1 MALTSGLKTGKLLGA
16 GYFGQV
22 YLGEDEAHGTVAV
35 KVLTPKPHWN
45 DEEWQARRKGFVSE
59 AQRLSRAA
67 DDHVVQVHH
76 VVADDDDDSVRI
88 CMEFCPGGSLQK
100 PYEQG
105 PMTLKAVQQVATD
118 ILLGLQTLHLRD
130 MLHRDIKPANLL
142 RDARGRVKLG
152 DFGLVTDELI
162 KGYADLA
169 DYAYG
174 DHLAY
179 EVRHGRGTS
188 VKSDIWAVGATLYRL
203 LHGKQWYDLTERPQD
218 TIPDGGYA
226 DRLLWLPH
234 VPKRW
239 RRVIR
244 KMMEDD
250 TDKRYASA
258 DQALSAVSSLPN
270 QPEWECTIDTDGSA
284 ARWELLKGN
293 RVHVVEWDRTA
304 KMNQWS
310 AWTEPMPGIKGQRK
324 KLDGSISGVSAKVA
338 TSALESYFL
347 G

>member
-1 MALTSGLKTGKLLGA
+1 MALTSGLLTGDLIGA

-35 KVLTPKPHWN
+35 KVLTPKPHWTA
-45 DEEWQARRKGFVSE
+45 EEWEARRKAFVAE

-67 DDHVVQVHH
+67 DEHVVQVHH

-88 CMEFCPGGSLQK
+88 CMEYCLGGTLQK

-118 ILLGLQTLHLRD
+118 MLLGLQTLHLRD

-142 RDARGRVKLG
+142 RDGRGRVKLG

-162 KGYADLA
+162 QGYADQA

-179 EVRHGRGTS
+179 DVWHGRGTS

-203 LHGKQWYDLTERPQD
+203 LHGKHWYDLTERPRH
-218 TIPDGGYA
+218 TIAGGGFA
-226 DRLLWLPH
+226 DRLQWLPH

-244 KMMEDD
+244 QMMEDD
-250 TDKRYASA
+250 TSKRYASA

-270 QPEWECTIDTDGSA
+270 QPDWDCTVERDGDA
-284 ARWELLKGN
+284 VRWELLKGN
-293 RVHVVEWDRTA
+293 RVHIVAWDRTS
-304 KMNQWS
+304 KKNQWS
-310 AWTEPMPGIKGQRK
+310 AWTEPMLGTKGQK
-324 KLDGSISGVSAKVA
+324 KTLDGSTGSVSAKVA
-338 TSALESYFL
+338 TSALETYFL
-347 G
+347 D

>member
-35 KVLTPKPHWN
+35 KVLTPKPHWTAVEW
-45 DEEWQARRKGFVSE
+45 EERRKGFVGE
-59 AQRLSRAA
+59 AQRLSKAA

-118 ILLGLQTLHLRD
+118 TLLGLQTLHLRD

-174 DHLAY
+174 DHLAH
-179 EVRHGRGTS
+179 EVWHGRGTS

-218 TIPDGGYA
+218 TIPGGGYA
-226 DRLLWLPH
+226 DRLVWLPH

-244 KMMEDD
+244 QMMEDN

-270 QPEWECTIDTDGSA
+270 QPEWECTVDPDGSA
-284 ARWELLKGN
+284 VRWELLRGN
-293 RVHVVEWDRTA
+293 RVHVVAWDRTP
-304 KMNQWS
+304 KKNRWS
-310 AWTEPMPGIKGQRK
+310 AWTEPMPGIKGQK
-324 KLDGSISGVSAKVA
+324 KTLDGSTGSLSAKAA

-347 G
+347 D